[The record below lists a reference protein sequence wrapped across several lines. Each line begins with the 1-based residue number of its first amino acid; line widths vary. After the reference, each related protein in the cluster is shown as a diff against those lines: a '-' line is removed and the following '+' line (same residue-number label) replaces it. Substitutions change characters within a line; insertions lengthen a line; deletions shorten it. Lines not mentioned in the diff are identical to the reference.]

1 MPSRRP
7 GFLRDDCGQDMVE
20 YALLVAVIAITG
32 GLAVIPITPHI
43 NVIYSKIVSVL
54 AKHS

>member
-1 MPSRRP
+1 MPDWGR
-7 GFLRDDCGQDMVE
+7 GFLCDDRGQDMVE

-54 AKHS
+54 GKYS